1 MTKNL
6 YARLAAAATIFGAA
20 LAFSGPASAAD
31 LDYDDYRD
39 GRYKDRTYI
48 DKALDEHDR
57 RTGKYRYNTQ
67 KHKYDDYD
75 RRDRKWRHKQFGN
88 YDCLHP
94 RQIRRSLTKRGW
106 HDFEI
111 LREMPRRIRMK
122 ATNYNGRRFRIVV
135 DKCDATIV
143 RRRPVRRYWG
153 WGR

>member
-1 MTKNL
+1 MKKPPLTAL
-6 YARLAAAATIFGAA
+6 MAATIALFGAG
-20 LAFSGPASAAD
+20 FMASAANAAD

-48 DKALDEHDR
+48 DRALDEHDR
-57 RTGKYRYNTQ
+57 RTAKYKYNTQ
-67 KHKYDDYD
+67 KYKHDRYDD
-75 RRDRKWRHKQFGN
+75 RDDKWRRKQFGD

-111 LREMPRRIRMK
+111 LRERPRRVRMK

-135 DKCDATIV
+135 DKCDATII
-143 RRRPVRRYWG
+143 RRHPIRRHWS